1 MPAVGSRQPL
11 VTQYLD
17 AHGNVQSIRL
27 FAGELTAV
35 SLPGFL
41 TQHGTLMTALDGVT
55 MGNRSAQSWGEETV
69 ITNTLPGDTDASVAT
84 ELLVRYRGATTEK
97 PFSFRIPTADY
108 SALNW
113 SDPPN
118 GDTAIISGAGAS
130 AATTALIAALE
141 AVCKSP
147 DDETEAIVVVGIHIV
162 E

>member
-1 MPAVGSRQPL
+1 MPAVGSRQPIT
-11 VTQYLD
+11 VQYLD

-41 TQHGTLMTALDGVT
+41 TQFGALQTALDGVT
-55 MGNRSAQSWGEETV
+55 MGNRSAQAWGEETV
-69 ITNTLPGDTDASVAT
+69 VTNAMPGDTDASVAT

-97 PFSFRIPTADY
+97 PYSFLIPTADY

-113 SDPPN
+113 SSPPN

-130 AATTALIAALE
+130 AATTALVTALE
-141 AVCKSP
+141 ALCKTP
-147 DDETEAIVVVGIHIV
+147 DNDAEAIVVTGIHIV

>member
-1 MPAVGSRQPL
+1 MPAVGSRQPMN
-11 VTQYLD
+11 VQYLD

-27 FAGELTAV
+27 FGGELTAV
-35 SLPGFL
+35 TLPGFL
-41 TQHGTLMTALDGVT
+41 TQFGTLQTALDAVT

-69 ITNTLPGDTDASVAT
+69 VTNTLPGDADASTAT
-84 ELLVRYRGATTEK
+84 EVLVRYRGATTEK

-108 SALNW
+108 SAFNW
-113 SDPPN
+113 SAPPN

-130 AATTALIAALE
+130 AATTSLIAALE

-147 DDETEAIVVVGIHIV
+147 DDDTEAIVVTGIHIV